1 MHTLAYISALVK
13 IRHKIL
19 RKTLHKVIHSL
30 PNNLISYFMKTKSG
44 IRKSR
49 IKANIVIFAMIFSLV
64 GIAISNTKAIN
75 VQADS
80 RVIYSGDTNKNNVC
94 FMINIYQGEEYVR
107 NILDILDLY
116 KVKTTFFIGGSW
128 AVKNI
133 DLIKEIYT
141 RGHELGN
148 HGFYHKDQES
158 LDLNGNVQEI
168 KMCHDIVSKNL
179 GIEMTLF
186 APPSGAYNSTTVDAA
201 SSLNYKTIMWT
212 HDTIDWRD
220 QDSDLI
226 YNRATKNLS
235 NGDLILM
242 HPTKKTVDAMTNIIS
257 TAINNG
263 FNPTTVS
270 NCL

>member
-1 MHTLAYISALVK
+1 
-13 IRHKIL
+13 
-19 RKTLHKVIHSL
+19 
-30 PNNLISYFMKTKSG
+30 MK
-44 IRKSR
+44 KSR
-49 IKANIVIFAMIFSLV
+49 TIANIIIVAMLTTLV
-64 GIAISNTKAIN
+64 GLAVSNSKAIK

-80 RVIYSGDTNKNNVC
+80 RVVYSGNQDTENVS
-94 FMINIYQGEEYVR
+94 FMINVYQGEEYVK
-107 NILDILDLY
+107 NMLDIFDLY
-116 KVKTTFFIGGSW
+116 NVKTTFFIGGSW

-148 HGFYHKDQES
+148 HGFYHKDQNK
-158 LDLNGNVQEI
+158 LNFDENMQEI
-168 KMCHDIVSKNL
+168 KMCHEVVSKNL

-186 APPSGAYNSTTVDAA
+186 APPSGAYNTSTIDAA
-201 SSLNYKTIMWT
+201 TNLNYKTIMWT

-220 QDSDLI
+220 QNCDLI

-235 NGDLILM
+235 NGDLILL
-242 HPTKKTVDAMTNIIS
+242 HPTKKTVEALPNIIS

-263 FNPTTVS
+263 FNPTTVT

>member
-1 MHTLAYISALVK
+1 MKKARVIS
-13 IRHKIL
+13 
-19 RKTLHKVIHSL
+19 
-30 PNNLISYFMKTKSG
+30 
-44 IRKSR
+44 
-49 IKANIVIFAMIFSLV
+49 NIVIVVMLLTLV
-64 GIAISNTKAIN
+64 TISIN
-75 VQADS
+75 NAQTMKVQADS
-80 RVIYSGDTNKNNVC
+80 RVIYAGDENKNNVS
-94 FMINIYQGEEYVR
+94 FMINVYQGEEYVK
-107 NILDILDLY
+107 NILDILDVY

-148 HGFYHKDQES
+148 HGFYHKDQDK
-158 LDLNGNVQEI
+158 LDYETNLQEI
-168 KMCHDIVSKNL
+168 KMCHEVVSKNL
-179 GIEMTLF
+179 GVEMNLF
-186 APPSGAYNSTTVDAA
+186 APPSGAYNLNTVDAA
-201 SSLNYKTIMWT
+201 ISLNYKTIMWT

-220 QDSDLI
+220 QDADLI
-226 YNRATKNLS
+226 YNRATKDLS

-242 HPTKKTVDAMTNIIS
+242 HPTKKTVAAMTNIIT

>member
-1 MHTLAYISALVK
+1 
-13 IRHKIL
+13 
-19 RKTLHKVIHSL
+19 
-30 PNNLISYFMKTKSG
+30 MKTNPKMKKS
-44 IRKSR
+44 IIAS
-49 IKANIVIFAMIFSLV
+49 NCVIAMMLLSLV
-64 GIAISNTKAIN
+64 FLSISNTKAIN

-80 RVIYSGDTNKNNVC
+80 RVIYAGDESKNNVC
-94 FMINIYQGEEYVR
+94 FMINVYQGEEYVE
-107 NILDILDLY
+107 NILDVLDLY

-133 DLIKEIYT
+133 DLVKEIYT

-148 HGFYHKDQES
+148 HGFYHKDQNN
-158 LDLNGNVQEI
+158 LDFDSNIQEI
-168 KMCHDIVSKNL
+168 KMCHEVVSKNL
-179 GIEMTLF
+179 GIEMILF
-186 APPSGAYNSTTVDAA
+186 APPSGAYNTTTVDAA
-201 SSLNYKTIMWT
+201 TSLNYKTIMWT

-220 QDSDLI
+220 QDADLI
-226 YNRATKNLS
+226 FNRATKDLS

-242 HPTKKTVDAMTNIIS
+242 HPTEKSAHAMTSIIS

>member
-1 MHTLAYISALVK
+1 MKKSFLKVNVVIFLMFAVLIGLSVNNV
-13 IRHKIL
+13 
-19 RKTLHKVIHSL
+19 KTL
-30 PNNLISYFMKTKSG
+30 
-44 IRKSR
+44 
-49 IKANIVIFAMIFSLV
+49 
-64 GIAISNTKAIN
+64 N

-80 RVIYSGDTNKNNVC
+80 RVIYAGDENKNNVC
-94 FMINIYQGEEYVR
+94 FMVNVYQGEDYVK

-116 KVKTTFFIGGSW
+116 KVKTTFFVGGIW

-133 DLIKEIYT
+133 ELIKEIYT

-148 HGFYHKDQES
+148 HGFYHKDQDK
-158 LDLNGNVQEI
+158 LDFTGNVQEI
-168 KMCHDIVSKNL
+168 KMCHEVVSKNL

-186 APPSGAYNSTTVDAA
+186 APPSGAYNATTVDAA
-201 SSLNYKTIMWT
+201 ESLNYKTIMWT

-220 QDSDLI
+220 QDEDLI
-226 YNRATKNLS
+226 YNRAIKNLS

-242 HPTKKTVDAMTNIIS
+242 HPTKKTVEAFANIIS